1 MTIGKPLLNAHRYQ
15 LLPLATSYLVGNN
28 REFDVSD
35 IF

>member
-1 MTIGKPLLNAHRYQ
+1 MTIEDPLLNAHGCQ
-15 LLPLATSYLVGNN
+15 LLSIAISYLVGNG